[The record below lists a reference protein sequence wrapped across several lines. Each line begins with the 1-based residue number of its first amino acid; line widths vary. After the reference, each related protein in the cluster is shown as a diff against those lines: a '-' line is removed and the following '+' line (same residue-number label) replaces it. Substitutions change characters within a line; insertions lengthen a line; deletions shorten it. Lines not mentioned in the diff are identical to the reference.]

1 MFDSL
6 QTISGE
12 NLKFIL
18 SGKYFIEIGSYIFII
33 PGLWYNENRIVY
45 S

>member
-6 QTISGE
+6 QMVSGK

-18 SGKYFIEIGSYIFII
+18 SGKYFIGPAHTFSLFPVFGTMKTE
-33 PGLWYNENRIVY
+33 
-45 S
+45 

>member
-18 SGKYFIEIGSYIFII
+18 SGKYFIEPAHTFSLFPVFGTMKT
-33 PGLWYNENRIVY
+33 E
-45 S
+45 